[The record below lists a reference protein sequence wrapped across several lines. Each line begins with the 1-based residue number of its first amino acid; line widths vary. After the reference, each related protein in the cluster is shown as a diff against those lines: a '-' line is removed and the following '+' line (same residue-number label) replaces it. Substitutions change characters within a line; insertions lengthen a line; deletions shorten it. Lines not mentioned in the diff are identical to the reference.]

1 MRVTTRRKIRQA
13 AALLLVLL
21 LLPLSF
27 PAEAAQP
34 EKTAAHSLLENLPFS
49 VDGGEALTVKTLHY
63 SYGNNRYVSLRD
75 VAYALSGTVKS
86 FSLAFQDGS
95 VYITS
100 GAPYTPAGGEGQG
113 FPAQTQAGG
122 PYVFTTAGIL
132 VNPIFYNDRVLR
144 YPNFLAVNPSGVT
157 DCYLSVTDL
166 ALIMDLDLQ
175 VSADGML
182 LDTAGH
188 FSIDL
193 DALEREDFY
202 CEVHS
207 ALVGDADTGEIYA
220 AWEPDL
226 SVPIASTT
234 KLMTVLCLL
243 DAAAAGEMTL
253 EDTVTIPAE
262 AAALSRSADGVIPMT
277 AGQSASVPD
286 LMRGML
292 LPSSNECAL
301 ALAVHLD
308 GSEEAFVKRMN
319 RKAREIG
326 LSDSAVFFNC
336 HGLPM
341 FTDTLAATKVQNR
354 MTARDMFLLCSH
366 LLHTWPEVT
375 NITSLK
381 IAHLE
386 TLNADVGNSN
396 PLLYN
401 IPGVVGLKTGTTNMS
416 GLCLVAAM
424 EAAGP
429 DGRTHTLLAMEFGAE
444 DSPARVTFSE
454 ELLYYG
460 LQRLR
465 GEAPAAETP
474 TPEAPADEPGPS
486 GIPDNA
492 EDLMRL
498 VLGKL
503 RESA

>member
-13 AALLLVLL
+13 AALLLMLL

-132 VNPIFYNDRVLR
+132 ANPIFYNDRVLR

-193 DALEREDFY
+193 DALEREGFY

-286 LMRGML
+286 LLRGML

-308 GSEEAFVKRMN
+308 GSEAAFVERMN

-341 FTDTLAATKVQNR
+341 FTDNLAATKVQNR
-354 MTARDMFLLCSH
+354 MTARDMFLLAGGDEQH
-366 LLHTWPEVT
+366 LAENRASRDAERRRGQLQSAFVQHSRRRGPQDRDHEHVRA
-375 NITSLK
+375 LPRRGDGGRGPGRAD
-381 IAHLE
+381 AHAARDGVRRGGLPG
-386 TLNADVGNSN
+386 ARD
-396 PLLYN
+396 LL
-401 IPGVVGLKTGTTNMS
+401 GG
-416 GLCLVAAM
+416 AA
-424 EAAGP
+424 
-429 DGRTHTLLAMEFGAE
+429 
-444 DSPARVTFSE
+444 V
-454 ELLYYG
+454 
-460 LQRLR
+460 LR
-465 GEAPAAETP
+465 PAA
-474 TPEAPADEPGPS
+474 AARRSARCGDADARSACGRARAVRHPRQRGGS
-486 GIPDNA
+486 DA
-492 EDLMRL
+492 ACSR
-498 VLGKL
+498 KAA
-503 RESA
+503 RERMTFKRNL